1 MTIDLQKPVT
11 IRGYTGRITRLE
23 EEGIAISVMLYEVEL
38 VDLTPEAN
46 IISMRGVHPDE
57 IHPCV

>member
-11 IRGYTGRITRLE
+11 IRGYTGRVQRLE
-23 EEGIAISVMLYEVEL
+23 EESIAFDVTLYEVEL

-57 IHPCV
+57 VHPCI